1 MSDTTSIVFT
11 GDIGFDKYMTN
22 KWTDAALLDAD
33 ILDFCHSAD
42 HVCANVEA
50 AVYRAPDDPT
60 RSAFFHAMDPDA
72 TAVFAR
78 MGTDSWTLANN
89 HVMDAGTEGLEST
102 LAIAA
107 SQGVRTFGAGR
118 DLAEASA
125 PLYLDEAGGI
135 GIIGVGY
142 MDGCPPATADGA
154 GVFPWNAMDVI
165 AERIAE
171 IKRRCR
177 WCVVVAHGGEEFAS
191 MPLPYTR
198 DRYKAYLEFGA
209 DVVVGH
215 HPHVPENYELFDDGK
230 AIFYSLGNFI
240 FDTDYQ
246 RAHPYTDQGVL
257 LKLNFTTDNW
267 DFEALGTRIDRETE
281 RIKADDLPLIFEN
294 VPADEY
300 ARLGPWGAKAFL
312 VEDMKKMVFLH
323 PEQYTDATSKQWHDY
338 FFSTDPDGYYAG
350 EHMDLALVVP
360 YAHTATDDAWKSST
374 LERVKEHIWH
384 QL

>member
-1 MSDTTSIVFT
+1 MKEKTSIVFT

-22 KWTDAALLDAD
+22 KWTDAELLDAG

-50 AVYRAPDDPT
+50 AVYRAPEDPT

-72 TAVFAR
+72 TRVFAR
-78 MGTDSWTLANN
+78 MGTDMWTIANN
-89 HVMDAGTEGLEST
+89 HVMDAGLDGLVST
-102 LAIAA
+102 LAIAEE
-107 SQGVRTFGAGR
+107 QGVRTFGAGR
-118 DLAEASA
+118 NLGEASA

-135 GIIGVGY
+135 GMIGVGY
-142 MDGCPPATADGA
+142 MDGCPPATVDSA

-171 IKRRCR
+171 VKARCR

-198 DRYKAYLEFGA
+198 NRYLKYLELGA

-246 RAHPYTDQGVL
+246 RTHPYTDQGVL
-257 LKLNFTTDNW
+257 LKLIFTPDKLE
-267 DFEALGTRIDRETE
+267 FEALGTRIDRTEE
-281 RIKADDLPLIFEN
+281 RIKAAELPLIFEN
-294 VPADEY
+294 IPAEEY
-300 ARLGPWGAKAFL
+300 ELLGPWGAKAFV

-323 PEQYTDATSKQWHDY
+323 PEKYTDATSKQWSEY

-350 EHMDLALVVP
+350 EHMDLAVVVP
-360 YAHTATDDAWKSST
+360 YGHTATKEAWERST
-374 LERVKEHIWH
+374 RSRVKEHIWK
-384 QL
+384 QF

>member
-1 MSDTTSIVFT
+1 MKEQTSIVFT

-22 KWTDAALLDAD
+22 KWQDAELLDNG
-33 ILDFCHSAD
+33 ILEFCRSAE

-50 AVYRAPDDPT
+50 AVYRAPEDPT

-72 TAVFAR
+72 TTVFDG
-78 MGTDSWTLANN
+78 MGTDIWTIANN
-89 HVMDAGTEGLEST
+89 HVMDAGLDGLVST
-102 LAIAA
+102 LEIAKA
-107 SQGVRTFGAGR
+107 KGVRTFGAGR
-118 DLAEASA
+118 NLAEASS
-125 PLYLDEAGGI
+125 PVYLDEAGGI
-135 GIIGVGY
+135 GLIGVGY
-142 MDGCPPATADGA
+142 MQGCPPATADEA
-154 GVFPWNAMDVI
+154 GVFPWNAMESI

-171 IKRRCR
+171 VKSRCR

-198 DRYKAYLEFGA
+198 DRYLQYLAFGA

-246 RAHPYTDQGVL
+246 RAHPYTDRGVL
-257 LKLNFTTDNW
+257 LKLLFTPDKVT
-267 DFEALGTRIDRETE
+267 FEALGTRIDRTE
-281 RIKADDLPLIFEN
+281 GRIKTADLPLIFDN
-294 VPADEY
+294 IPAEEY
-300 ARLGPWGAKAFL
+300 ALLGPWGAKAFV

-323 PEQYTDATSKQWHDY
+323 PEQYADATTKQWSDY
-338 FFSTDPDGYYAG
+338 FFSTDPDGFYAG
-350 EHMDLALVVP
+350 EHMDLSVVVP
-360 YAHTATDDAWKSST
+360 YANTATEDAWKRSS